1 LIDRLKLKDVSSDVS
16 MMPNSLEKSAQD
28 KKDLERFSKFFAY
41 KVVQVIVQSRLGEK
55 IRCSSRSTS
64 YSNDWFNLCIE
75 DNPEIL
81 KHTKAALGA
90 NSLPSPPLLVE
101 ISLKPADS
109 DLLPIELWNLHFD
122 EFDVEQNVRILF
134 AVYNRMSLLLKS
146 LISVSRVVPAYKY
159 SRMKGSDYQILY
171 NVMSGDPDYNRLGR
185 ECKIIK
191 LGSVGTPF
199 GAIRLEFGYRT
210 KMALSIESRPMNPVL
225 MKSNHYSVDDS
236 INGPEAHQDPFKPIP
251 LPKIPAFS
259 DPLTL
264 PSDELDPFD
273 FPFGNL
279 LRRTS
284 VHAKSPRE
292 DSPQL
297 IIEEQEVSS
306 SASESEALNLGGGGD
321 GGAFEFVT
329 LPIVKPIPFAPL
341 PDPASDPASFF
352 STLQNPPPLESFE
365 SLPPTPSTE
374 TEIDKQLEAFGENL
388 TVFDEFVKNLCLE
401 D

>member
-1 LIDRLKLKDVSSDVS
+1 
-16 MMPNSLEKSAQD
+16 MPNSLEKSAQD

-55 IRCSSRSTS
+55 IRCNSRSTS
-64 YSNDWFNLCIE
+64 LSSDWFNLCIE

-81 KHTKAALGA
+81 KHTKAALGS

-101 ISLKPADS
+101 ISLKPTDS
-109 DLLPIELWNLHFD
+109 EPLPIELWNLHFD
-122 EFDVEQNVRILF
+122 EFDAEQNVRILF
-134 AVYNRMSLLLKS
+134 TVYNRMSLLLKS

-171 NVMSGDPDYNRLGR
+171 NVMAGEPDYNRLGR

-191 LGSVGTPF
+191 LGAVGTPF
-199 GAIRLEFGYRT
+199 GSICLEFGYRT

-225 MKSNHYSVDDS
+225 IKSNHYSVDDS
-236 INGPEAHQDPFKPIP
+236 INGPEVQDPFKPIP

-264 PSDELDPFD
+264 PSEELDPLD
-273 FPFGNL
+273 IPFGSL
-279 LRRTS
+279 LRRS
-284 VHAKSPRE
+284 IPARSPRE
-292 DSPQL
+292 DSPQM

-306 SASESEALNLGGGGD
+306 SASESDAMNMG
-321 GGAFEFVT
+321 GGAFEFVN
-329 LPIVKPIPFAPL
+329 IQRVKPIPFANVS
-341 PDPASDPASFF
+341 DPASDPASFF

-365 SLPPTPSTE
+365 SLPPTPVS
-374 TEIDKQLEAFGENL
+374 EIDRQLDSFEENL
-388 TVFDEFVKNLCLE
+388 GVFDEFVRNLCLE

>member
-1 LIDRLKLKDVSSDVS
+1 
-16 MMPNSLEKSAQD
+16 
-28 KKDLERFSKFFAY
+28 
-41 KVVQVIVQSRLGEK
+41 
-55 IRCSSRSTS
+55 
-64 YSNDWFNLCIE
+64 LCIE

-81 KHTKAALGA
+81 KHTKAALGS

-122 EFDVEQNVRILF
+122 EIEIEQNVRILF
-134 AVYNRMSLLLKS
+134 TVYNRMSLLLKS

-199 GAIRLEFGYRT
+199 GSIRLEFGYRT

-236 INGPEAHQDPFKPIP
+236 INGPDGHQDPFKPMP

-264 PSDELDPFD
+264 PSEELDPLD
-273 FPFGNL
+273 IPFGSL
-279 LRRTS
+279 LRRS
-284 VHAKSPRE
+284 SIHAKSPRDE
-292 DSPQL
+292 DSPQMV
-297 IIEEQEVSS
+297 IEEQEVSS
-306 SASESEALNLGGGGD
+306 SASESDAMASGD
-321 GGAFEFVT
+321 GTGTFQFVT
-329 LPIVKPIPFAPL
+329 ITKPIPFAPV

-365 SLPPTPSTE
+365 CLRQTPTS
-374 TEIDKQLEAFGENL
+374 EIDKQMETFEENL
-388 TVFDEFVKNLCLE
+388 TVFDEFVNSLCLNLE